1 MKKRIFRYIKHIVV
15 TILILGI
22 AGVLF
27 GLYHGAALHYD
38 DNPMMMNLD
47 KEGPYIFYKNDSILN
62 VNYIKGNQKDGFYLE
77 QKNHLI
83 GSNISASCY
92 FPLDSTS
99 FEYSIKTDFK
109 TPKNTYNDNNV
120 ILAISDIEGGYKAFR
135 DFLINSNVID
145 VNLNWIFGKGHLV
158 LVGDFV
164 DRGWSVTQV
173 LWFIYK
179 LEQEAEKKGGI
190 VHFIIGNHE
199 LKNMQGDYGASAE
212 KYLAVGNILGK
223 VQSELYNSNSFL
235 GKWLSSKNSL
245 EKINGNL
252 FAHGGLTPEIAATTL
267 DLNAIN
273 QIIRNN
279 YYTPYYPKTE
289 STTESLL
296 TSTKTGICWYR
307 GYFKD
312 DLSQEV
318 VEKGLNKFNAKSIV
332 VGHTLQSKVNRQYNG
347 KVIGIDVKHP
357 KDYHKNWPKGE
368 SEGLLIEN
376 DKYYRVFAD
385 GKKEEI

>member
-109 TPKNTYNDNNV
+109 TPKNTYSDNNV

-145 VNLNWIFGKGHLV
+145 VNLNWTFGKGHLV

-179 LEQEAEKKGGI
+179 MEQEAEKKGGF

-212 KYLAVGNILGK
+212 KYLAVCNILGK
-223 VQSELYNSNSFL
+223 VQSELYDSNSFI

-245 EKINGNL
+245 EIINGNL
-252 FAHGGLTPEIAATTL
+252 FAHGGLHPEVATTTL

-273 QIIRNN
+273 QMIRNN
-279 YYTPYYPKTE
+279 YHTPYYPKTE
-289 STTESLL
+289 NTTESLL

-376 DKYYRVFAD
+376 DKYYRVFAN